1 MKVKIKNITNEYKGF
16 FTLEKA
22 KLQFE
27 KFDGS
32 ASEEVIRE
40 NFYRGD
46 SVAVLIYDTKNQLVM
61 LERQFRYPVYAVE
74 PEDGWIDELVAGS
87 VKDGEDPVDT
97 LLRELEEEVHISASR
112 KKLQYISTFYVSPG
126 GTSER
131 IHLYALDKVLKNYRF
146 KRGGLADEVEDIE
159 IFILPFSEV
168 FKRMENGLIK
178 DAKTI
183 IAVQWLKKKIM

>member
-46 SVAVLIYDTKNQLVM
+46 SVAALIYDTKNQLVM

-97 LLRELEEEVHISASR
+97 LLRELEEEVHMSASR

-131 IHLYALDKVLKNYRF
+131 IHLYAMDKVLKNYRF

-159 IFILPFSEV
+159 ILILPFSDV
-168 FKRMENGLIK
+168 FMRMENGLIK